1 MNIGAHVSFGIV
13 VFPVYMSRSEIAGSY
28 GSSGLK
34 PGSLV
39 GKESTF
45 NAGDPG
51 STWKDTLE
59 KG

>member
-1 MNIGAHVSFGIV
+1 MNIGAHVSFGIM

-51 STWKDTLE
+51 ST
-59 KG
+59 